1 MKSEDISRR
10 SFLKRAAAL
19 SAAAAIPSFWI
30 PSKANAMPGVPFV
43 SANEKVRI
51 AFIGIGNRG
60 GEIAQELYKTGL
72 CEVVALCDVDMGA
85 PHTQKL
91 NSMFPKVPRFQDFRK
106 MFDKMADKIAAD
118 TVGVPDHAHFPIT
131 IDAMADG

>member
-72 CEVVALCDVDMGA
+72 CEVD
-85 PHTQKL
+85 
-91 NSMFPKVPRFQDFRK
+91 RK
-106 MFDKMADKIAAD
+106 S
-118 TVGVPDHAHFPIT
+118 VV
-131 IDAMADG
+131 

>member
-1 MKSEDISRR
+1 MHANINNLSNIFTMKSEDISRR

-19 SAAAAIPSFWI
+19 SAAAAIPSFGI

-60 GEIAQELYKTGL
+60 GENAQELYKTGL

-91 NSMFPKVPRFQDFRK
+91 ISMFP
-106 MFDKMADKIAAD
+106 
-118 TVGVPDHAHFPIT
+118 
-131 IDAMADG
+131 

>member
-43 SANEKVRI
+43 SANENLTRPAHAK
-51 AFIGIGNRG
+51 FSTCFQ
-60 GEIAQELYKTGL
+60 GEIWG
-72 CEVVALCDVDMGA
+72 
-85 PHTQKL
+85 
-91 NSMFPKVPRFQDFRK
+91 
-106 MFDKMADKIAAD
+106 
-118 TVGVPDHAHFPIT
+118 
-131 IDAMADG
+131 

>member
-60 GEIAQELYKTGL
+60 VRLHANCIKPVCA
-72 CEVVALCDVDMGA
+72 
-85 PHTQKL
+85 KL
-91 NSMFPKVPRFQDFRK
+91 L
-106 MFDKMADKIAAD
+106 
-118 TVGVPDHAHFPIT
+118 HFV
-131 IDAMADG
+131 M

>member
-43 SANEKVRI
+43 SANEKSE
-51 AFIGIGNRG
+51 NRF
-60 GEIAQELYKTGL
+60 Y
-72 CEVVALCDVDMGA
+72 
-85 PHTQKL
+85 
-91 NSMFPKVPRFQDFRK
+91 RYR
-106 MFDKMADKIAAD
+106 
-118 TVGVPDHAHFPIT
+118 
-131 IDAMADG
+131 

>member
-43 SANEKVRI
+43 SANEKVRNTKN
-51 AFIGIGNRG
+51 ANSNQKH
-60 GEIAQELYKTGL
+60 EH
-72 CEVVALCDVDMGA
+72 A
-85 PHTQKL
+85 PKL
-91 NSMFPKVPRFQDFRK
+91 K
-106 MFDKMADKIAAD
+106 
-118 TVGVPDHAHFPIT
+118 
-131 IDAMADG
+131 

>member
-1 MKSEDISRR
+1 MHANINNLSNIFTMKSEDISRR

-51 AFIGIGNRG
+51 AFIGIGTFVFRLRFCRSAAG
-60 GEIAQELYKTGL
+60 GIRLHL
-72 CEVVALCDVDMGA
+72 L
-85 PHTQKL
+85 
-91 NSMFPKVPRFQDFRK
+91 FRYLL
-106 MFDKMADKIAAD
+106 
-118 TVGVPDHAHFPIT
+118 
-131 IDAMADG
+131 